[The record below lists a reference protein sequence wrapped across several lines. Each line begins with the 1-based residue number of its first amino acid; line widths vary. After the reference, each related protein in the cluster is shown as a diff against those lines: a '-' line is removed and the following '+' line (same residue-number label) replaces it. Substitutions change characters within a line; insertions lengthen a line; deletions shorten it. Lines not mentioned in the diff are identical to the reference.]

1 MIDVLSFGAGLG
13 LAGVLLLTFTEKLLP
28 VPPSHAI
35 LLYLGMTVAKDGL
48 QLALLHAVSVLGSTA
63 GSLLWFGVG
72 KALGPDRAGS
82 FVDRFGRY
90 ILLRPKTY
98 RRLAES
104 YRRRCFRISLLAQLV
119 PTVRNYVGIAAGSL
133 NLSVLSFG
141 LATLVGS
148 ALWNMGFL
156 VSGYLLRGDRQD
168 MAATG
173 LRLILIVIAF
183 EVTVFLLWR
192 MKAALFGFRS
202 GPSRPPG

>member
-13 LAGVLLLTFTEKLLP
+13 LAGVFLLTFTEKLLP

-63 GSLLWFGVG
+63 GSLLWFEVG
-72 KALGPDRAGS
+72 KALGPDRADM
-82 FVDRFGRY
+82 VMDRFGRY
-90 ILLRPKTY
+90 ILLRPETY

-133 NLSVLSFG
+133 RLSMLSFG

-148 ALWNMGFL
+148 ALWNVGFL

-168 MAATG
+168 IAATG
-173 LRLILIVIAF
+173 LRLVLIVIAF
-183 EVTVFLLWR
+183 EVTILLLLR
-192 MKAALFGFRS
+192 VKALLQL
-202 GPSRPPG
+202 